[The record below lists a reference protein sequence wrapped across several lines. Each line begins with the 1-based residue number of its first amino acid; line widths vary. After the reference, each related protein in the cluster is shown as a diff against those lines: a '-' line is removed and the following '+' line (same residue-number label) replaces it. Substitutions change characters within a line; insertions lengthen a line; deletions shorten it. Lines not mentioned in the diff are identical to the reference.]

1 MELKIPVD
9 FEGDVHQTV
18 EIRSLK
24 LKREIQAQDK
34 DLEIKSFEAKDK
46 NEMSWETVEPKD

>member
-1 MELKIPVD
+1 MSFD
-9 FEGDVHQTV
+9 FEEDAHQTV

-46 NEMSWETVEPKD
+46 NEMSWEAVEPKD